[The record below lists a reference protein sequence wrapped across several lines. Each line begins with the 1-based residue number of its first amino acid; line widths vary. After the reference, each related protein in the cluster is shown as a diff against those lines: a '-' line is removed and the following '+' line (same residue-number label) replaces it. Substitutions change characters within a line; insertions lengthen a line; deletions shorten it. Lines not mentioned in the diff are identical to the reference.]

1 MTEKELTGKTVKELR
16 DSAKEFNITGRWDMN
31 KTQLIE
37 AILNYNGK
45 NTDSTEEQVKDNI
58 ESSNCECEKENEKVP
73 QESKKQQK
81 VSAYVGKIKR
91 GMLVAFRY
99 NGRLKSAKVVEK
111 STKRKKL
118 KLETKVG
125 IIYVVSFD
133 DVAWVK
139 TGARW
144 PKGVYKLLKSGVRI
158 NEDQQEC

>member
-1 MTEKELTGKTVKELR
+1 MTEKELKGKTVKELR
-16 DSAKEFNITGRWDMN
+16 DLAKEFNITGRWDMT
-31 KTQLIE
+31 KPQLIE

-45 NTDSTEEQVKDNI
+45 NTNSTGEQVKDNI
-58 ESSNCECEKENEKVP
+58 ESNDCVENENKKVP
-73 QESKKQQK
+73 YSSKKPQK

-111 STKRKKL
+111 STKRRKL

-125 IIYVVSFD
+125 IVYVVGFE